1 MTDSVRLSK
10 YLATRFACSRREAE
24 NYVQGGWVRVD
35 GQIVEE
41 PGLRI
46 EPHQEVELAKNAR
59 AEDHK
64 PATILLHKPVG
75 YGAGPGAKPVLE
87 LIASA
92 NQAPDDR
99 SGRHLVK
106 MDLKGLDLF
115 MPLAAGDSGLV
126 VFSQEYGIARKL
138 VDDAAKIEQEYIVE
152 VAGELS
158 ADGLKKL
165 NHGLSWRGAP
175 LPPIKVSWQ
184 NETRLRFALKNPP
197 AGLIADMCRQ
207 VGLKVLGIKRLRI
220 GRLPMAGLPAGQWR
234 YLLGYERF

>member
-1 MTDSVRLSK
+1 MTETVRLSK
-10 YLATRFACSRREAE
+10 YLATRFSCSRREAE

-35 GQIVEE
+35 GRVVEE

-46 EPHQEVELAKNAR
+46 EPHQQVELAANACHD
-59 AEDHK
+59 DHK

-75 YGAGPGAKPVLE
+75 YGEGARPLSD
-87 LIASA
+87 LIVPA
-92 NQAPDDR
+92 NQVGTDR

-106 MDLKGLDLF
+106 LDLSGSELL
-115 MPLAAGDSGLV
+115 MPLAADACGLV
-126 VFSQEYGIARKL
+126 VFTQEYGIARKL
-138 VDDAAKIEQEYIVE
+138 LDDATKLEQEYVVE

-158 ADGLKKL
+158 EEGLKRL

-175 LPPIKVSWQ
+175 LPSIKVSRQ
-184 NETRLRFALKNPP
+184 SENRLRFAIKHPP

-207 VGLKVLGIKRLRI
+207 VGLKALNIKRLRI